1 MARDITPSKGL
12 NLSPS
17 DGMEVEAKSP
27 LRAILHS
34 WKEIASEL
42 NRGVRT
48 VQRWEQQL
56 NMPVRRVSQGP
67 RSPVFAFPAELHR
80 WLRRKGAVMHSTGTL
95 EGPRDAGLNAETR
108 IKPNAELLRAIV
120 NLFTMRSSRR
130 AKENCSECGSPMQF
144 LNGQF
149 WIYGTRKK
157 WKVSFP
163 LCSVCNADML
173 SAHRHSQQIQ

>member
-1 MARDITPSKGL
+1 NDNLGCGIERLTVEKRADGSSDITLECFIARRLTLARDITPSKGL

-80 WLRRKGAVMHSTGTL
+80 WLRRKGAGMHSTGTF

-120 NLFTMRSSRR
+120 NLFTMRSSR
-130 AKENCSECGSPMQF
+130 
-144 LNGQF
+144 
-149 WIYGTRKK
+149 
-157 WKVSFP
+157 
-163 LCSVCNADML
+163 
-173 SAHRHSQQIQ
+173 